1 MSLTNEELVKVREL
15 IADGT
20 GTFEEGEKITYSL
33 KYALNLTT
41 KDPAS
46 AAGFEFLSAPRIFPS
61 SIPNKDLIK
70 INEGDINSDGKDSND
85 NLVDITAPY
94 DTVKQYK
101 IIDPITNK
109 VSNKNVNDI
118 LGTSFSSIA
127 SVWSNKAEEIPDENT
142 FSTGTVYRHW
152 FHDYNTSPYNEV
164 LEPANNWKGIRLAY
178 KRATVGEI
186 VQEGHADFVPH
197 ISLYLGVPLK
207 AIPDSSW
214 AGGTGDSIS
223 YEHAKDKGR
232 YLLGLLGLSNTFKT
246 RILKNDYTTIKIDT
260 ASANEGDTWF
270 TNPSYGLLSLYGIK
284 DTKESGSAGIGD
296 SAGTNTPRI
305 SFCRYIGGTATFSGG
320 SSVTVGGVGE
330 DAPTNGAKGDLF
342 YDIDDPKLQINKDG
356 TSNGWVKVGGESWTE
371 NESDIYRSSGNVGIG
386 TENPKAKLNVA
397 GKLNDTN
404 NTIPSNYGGDSTT
417 TCVLGHGRDTGGDD
431 YWGLNIGTIWKG
443 ASYLQAC
450 QTSGTF
456 NLLLN
461 PKGGNVGISNES
473 PDYKLDINIGTEPV
487 RIKGGGSGTTQLIL
501 DSDYNNYWSE
511 FRTSHNWDTY
521 RSSTDT
527 YTSSSAGTTMFL
539 NYYSAG
545 NVSICGG
552 GGGTCQVGG
561 YGDANSNV
569 KLEVF
574 NGNINKKSI
583 GPEVQLLSQDGEDGW
598 ILNGN
603 VSTDL
608 RAGRFR
614 IITKENN
621 NHHQSDKFTIKRNGN
636 VGIDNSNPLFK
647 LDINIGTEPV
657 RIKGGES
664 GPQLILDRDNDNYW
678 SEFRS
683 SHHWD
688 TYQSSTDTYTKA
700 SAGTT
705 MYLNDYSAG
714 DVSICNGGGTCRIG
728 TCVVDGILQVGD
740 IELGYTNEINNWG
753 GPIHLQYRTSH
764 NIMLCNGGGY
774 VGIDCDPEY
783 HLHAHGD
790 IMADGGWLRTTGNHG
805 FYSQTHGRGIY
816 FTDSNWLRCWGSFA
830 FYNHTGVSLNWN
842 GYYFD
847 ENYSYRSWNGTSTIS
862 IECAEG
868 IVANWFGAQSDRRIK
883 KNIEDI
889 DDGDALELLR
899 KIPVRYYNYK
909 DEVRRGSQKVSGFIA
924 QEVKEVFPIAVSIG
938 PNTTP
943 IPNILKKIT
952 NEVWEEITDSS
963 ENKWLLKKFDLIDSS
978 GVILPADISGGKSYK
993 FSMQDEIN
1001 KNGDEEI
1008 ILSDSS
1014 GNFIFKKKWKYLF
1027 LYGICVDDFLIVD
1040 KNKIFAINFS
1050 ASQEIDRIQQAEK
1063 TKLEEQT
1070 SKLEEQTLKLKE
1082 ASNSVAETKLAVA
1095 ETKLAVAET
1104 KLAVAETKLA
1114 VAEAKITELEAENST
1129 LNVDIAA
1136 IKAHLG
1142 L

>member
-431 YWGLNIGTIWKG
+431 YWGLNIGTTWSG
-443 ASYLQAC
+443 LSYIQGC
-450 QTSGTF
+450 HINGSSF
-456 NLLLN
+456 YDLLLN
-461 PKGGNVGISNES
+461 PKGGNVN
-473 PDYKLDINIGTEPV
+473 
-487 RIKGGGSGTTQLIL
+487 
-501 DSDYNNYWSE
+501 
-511 FRTSHNWDTY
+511 
-521 RSSTDT
+521 
-527 YTSSSAGTTMFL
+527 
-539 NYYSAG
+539 
-545 NVSICGG
+545 ICGG
-552 GGGTCQVGG
+552 GG
-561 YGDANSNV
+561 
-569 KLEVF
+569 
-574 NGNINKKSI
+574 
-583 GPEVQLLSQDGEDGW
+583 
-598 ILNGN
+598 
-603 VSTDL
+603 
-608 RAGRFR
+608 
-614 IITKENN
+614 
-621 NHHQSDKFTIKRNGN
+621 
-636 VGIDNSNPLFK
+636 
-647 LDINIGTEPV
+647 
-657 RIKGGES
+657 
-664 GPQLILDRDNDNYW
+664 
-678 SEFRS
+678 
-683 SHHWD
+683 
-688 TYQSSTDTYTKA
+688 
-700 SAGTT
+700 
-705 MYLNDYSAG
+705 
-714 DVSICNGGGTCRIG
+714 
-728 TCVVDGILQVGD
+728 TCVVNGNCIVSGTFQVGN

-753 GPIHLQYRTSH
+753 GPIYLQFRTSH

-816 FTDSNWLRCWGSFA
+816 FTDSNWLRCYGSFA
-830 FYNHTGVSLNWN
+830 FYNHTGVSLNWK

-847 ENYSYRSWNGTSTIS
+847 EDYSYRWHNGTSTIS

-868 IVANWFGAQSDRRIK
+868 IVADWVGTKSDRRIK

-899 KIPVRYYNYK
+899 KIPVRYYSYK
-909 DEVRRGSQKVSGFIA
+909 DEVKKGTQKVSGFIA
-924 QEVKEVFPIAVSIG
+924 QEVKEVFPMAVTIG

-1001 KNGDEEI
+1001 KKGDTEI

-1070 SKLEEQTLKLKE
+1070 SKLEEHITKLT
-1082 ASNSVAETKLAVA
+1082 VAETKLAVA

>member
-127 SVWSNKAEEIPDENT
+127 SVWSNKAEEIPDAAT

-178 KRATVGEI
+178 KRATVGGI

-371 NESDIYRSSGNVGIG
+371 NESDIYRSSHNVGIG

-404 NTIPSNYGGDSTT
+404 NTIPSNYGGNSTT
-417 TCVLGHGRDTGGDD
+417 TCVLGQGKDTGGDD
-431 YWGLNIGTIWKG
+431 YWGLNIGTIWNG

-450 QTSGTF
+450 HTGGTYNLLLNPKGHNVGIGTENPKAKLNVAGKLNDTNNTIPSNYGGNSTTTCVLGHGRDDQDGDDYWGLNIGTLWSGLSYIQGCHINGSSF
-456 NLLLN
+456 YDLLLN

-487 RIKGGGSGTTQLIL
+487 RIKGSGSGTTQLIL
-501 DSDYNNYWSE
+501 DSDYDNYWSE

-521 RSSTDT
+521 KSSTDT

-545 NVSICGG
+545 DVSICGG
-552 GGGTCQVGG
+552 GGG
-561 YGDANSNV
+561 
-569 KLEVF
+569 
-574 NGNINKKSI
+574 
-583 GPEVQLLSQDGEDGW
+583 
-598 ILNGN
+598 
-603 VSTDL
+603 
-608 RAGRFR
+608 
-614 IITKENN
+614 
-621 NHHQSDKFTIKRNGN
+621 N
-636 VGIDNSNPLFK
+636 VGIGTDSPGYK
-647 LDINIGTEPV
+647 LQVDGDI
-657 RIKGGES
+657 
-664 GPQLILDRDNDNYW
+664 Y
-678 SEFRS
+678 
-683 SHHWD
+683 
-688 TYQSSTDTYTKA
+688 A
-700 SAGTT
+700 
-705 MYLNDYSAG
+705 
-714 DVSICNGGGTCRIG
+714 NGGWVRVSGDKGLFFETHGGGWYMTDSTYIRNYNSKQVSLNN
-728 TCVVDGILQVGD
+728 TLTAPTVKVGD
-740 IELGYTNEINNWG
+740 MTMELSNEINSTSALYLGFRDAKDVRICAAG
-753 GPIHLQYRTSH
+753 GKVGCGVWMPICPLHVGQSSSYQTNDTGISSLSDMDSVSYLSVSTTQVQNASFFDFANTGTGYNLSIYAEGMIYTTT
-764 NIMLCNGGGY
+764 Y
-774 VGIDCDPEY
+774 VG
-783 HLHAHGD
+783 ASD
-790 IMADGGWLRTTGNHG
+790 I
-805 FYSQTHGRGIY
+805 
-816 FTDSNWLRCWGSFA
+816 
-830 FYNHTGVSLNWN
+830 
-842 GYYFD
+842 
-847 ENYSYRSWNGTSTIS
+847 
-862 IECAEG
+862 
-868 IVANWFGAQSDRRIK
+868 RIK
-883 KNIEDI
+883 KDITEI
-889 DDGDALELLR
+889 DDERSLVQLR
-899 KIPVRYYNYK
+899 NLPCVDYNYIDPFK
-909 DEVRRGSQKVSGFIA
+909 NGEYKTIGFIA
-924 QEVKEVFPIAVSIG
+924 QDVKEIMPNCISMVSDI
-938 PNTTP
+938 
-943 IPNILKKIT
+943 IPNVMRLLENFEWVEDVSGNVPSNKFKLIT
-952 NEVWEEITDSS
+952 NELEECSYRFIV
-963 ENKWLLKKFDLIDSS
+963 
-978 GVILPADISGGKSYK
+978 GDISQNEQRIEVAYP
-993 FSMQDEIN
+993 
-1001 KNGDEEI
+1001 
-1008 ILSDSS
+1008 
-1014 GNFIFKKKWKYLF
+1014 FIFDKKWDQVF
-1027 LYGICVDDFLIVD
+1027 VYGKRVDDFLAID
-1040 KNKIFAINFS
+1040 KHKIFAVAFS
-1050 ASQEIDRIQQAEK
+1050 ATQEIDRIQQAEK

-1070 SKLEEQTLKLKE
+1070 SKLEEHITKLT
-1082 ASNSVAETKLAVA
+1082 VAETKLAVA